1 MSLQITTCM
10 ASTVHIIST
19 KYKELLQLHQY
30 KTTVG
35 FKKKDCKQG

>member
-1 MSLQITTCM
+1 MSLQITSDLTSM

-30 KTTVG
+30 KTTVVQ
-35 FKKKDCKQG
+35 KERQ